1 MARSVERI
9 EQDLAAMEEAIARLA
24 TDFHTTYSKYLAFLA
39 QAVRQQ
45 LMLASYQV
53 CTQGYPESFLSLS
66 FNQRQQLQQSLRQLA
81 KETQQELI
89 SAIENL
95 NNSSQTTEEEE
106 DEPELELTP
115 ESYPGETLLEQL
127 SESLEKRV
135 DSDTPPEPSPNLELT
150 QTEPTE
156 PTEPKH
162 LLEWQEELED
172 AIAHILQTLSLQTNH
187 LLQKMGIIPAQ
198 LPAKVLE
205 AAAKAEASG
214 EPTPGAANL
223 LNLIVEAKNEE
234 DSEDSTLTRII
245 AIHLRLSEIEFA
257 EPTLTAARNQ
267 IRTLSAKTNK
277 LHREY
282 RKIQRE
288 RAVAQ
293 AEAAWRSSWYDD

>member
-66 FNQRQQLQQSLRQLA
+66 FNQRQQLQQALRQLA

-95 NNSSQTTEEEE
+95 NNSSDTTDE
-106 DEPELELTP
+106 DEPEPELELTP
-115 ESYPGETLLEQL
+115 ELYPGETLLEQL
-127 SESLEKRV
+127 SESVEKRV
-135 DSDTPPEPSPNLELT
+135 DSDTPPELPPNLEPT
-150 QTEPTE
+150 KTE